1 VDQAPNRLEAYFR
14 ANRGRKISKWPHYF
28 AIYDRHFSPYRGGDV
43 SVMEFGVGHGG
54 SLEMWRDYFGPRSRI
69 TGVDIDPG
77 CAGLTSEGISVVTGD
92 QEDREFLRG
101 LAGVAGPPDIVI
113 DDGGHTMCQQIATL
127 EEMWPQLRDGGVF
140 LTEDVHTSYWGAYGG
155 GYRRPGTFAEYAK
168 DLIDRVNAWHS
179 EDPGMLKPDA
189 WTRSVAGMHVYDSVI
204 VLDKDQV
211 RPPPPAE
218 VTGGGDAGRQGA

>member
-14 ANRGRKISKWPHYF
+14 ANPGRRINKWPHYF
-28 AIYDRHFSPYRGGDV
+28 PIYDRHFSVYRGRAV
-43 SVMEFGVGHGG
+43 HVMEFGVGQGG
-54 SLEMWRDYFGPRSRI
+54 SLQMWRDYFGPAARV
-69 TGVDIDPG
+69 TGVDIDPR
-77 CAGLTSEGISVVTGD
+77 CAGLTGDRISVVTGD

-101 LAGVAGPPDIVI
+101 LTAVAGQPDVVI
-113 DDGGHTMCQQIATL
+113 DDGGHHMGQQIATL

-140 LTEDVHTSYWGAYGG
+140 LTEDVHTSYGDRYGG
-155 GYRRPGTFAEYAK
+155 GCRRPGTFVEYAK

-179 EDPGMLKPDA
+179 EDMAALEPDA

-211 RPPPPAE
+211 GRPAPPE
-218 VTGGGDAGRQGA
+218 VTGASDAERASG